1 MKDIR
6 FVTMNSNALKLFSF
20 VTYLSLVFF
29 GFISFAQ
36 CPGEDTEPAMSVKVK
51 NGTTLFVCGFEDREV
66 PGTKGKR
73 AFSDFGVFYELAA
86 KEEPGDKADGELKPV
101 SPTVSPV
108 AGSGVPAGAVKG
120 APPNSAAHAVPT
132 PFESL
137 KAFASDPNETY
148 WVKEIPGKGLEI
160 EELWFF
166 SERPTPALKQEI
178 TCTAD
183 ACTATAQK
191 CILKMKPNPFPK
203 ALAEFKKRT
212 AAVTLKDDGEELI
225 DQIFA
230 QAFLGDRAAK
240 DFYATQPANL
250 DPALVEAFTTNQKKL
265 AVGCKK

>member
-1 MKDIR
+1 MKDSNLLKINANR
-6 FVTMNSNALKLFSF
+6 LNVFGVISIIGVTFF
-20 VTYLSLVFF
+20 TPISL
-29 GFISFAQ
+29 AQ

-86 KEEPGDKADGELKPV
+86 KDEPGDSAHSELKPV
-101 SPTVSPV
+101 SPTAPPV

-148 WVKEIPGKGLEI
+148 WVKEVPGKGLEI

-191 CILKMKPNPFPK
+191 CMLKMKPNPFPK
-203 ALAEFKKRT
+203 ALAEFKKRM
-212 AAVTLKDDGEELI
+212 AASTLKDDGEELI

-240 DFYATQPANL
+240 DFYATPPANL
-250 DPALVEAFTTNQKKL
+250 DPALAEAFTTNQKKL